1 MFKRMKKFLFVLVVI
16 MTLTPLGTAE
26 VIKLIDVPTA
36 LTLLRGYYDIEFV
49 TYGNG
54 GIQSKIAIGLTD
66 RITLGISEDIGGAI
80 GNQKAD
86 WNIPGVIA
94 KVNILYPN
102 PDSIGMAIGYDA
114 LLSGEYGKAY
124 NNQMTDD
131 VVYGAYIAFSKQV
144 SLFTGEQHWHFG
156 IRFPLLPFEA
166 RKGGKNISLYS
177 GIYVIINDELSVFG
191 EVENL
196 YLFGGDRG
204 KEMLFNVGVR
214 YHFSETLSITFNF
227 QYTSSREI
235 NSTDKPSR
243 SLTIEYQNIFY

>member
-1 MFKRMKKFLFVLVVI
+1 MLKRIKIFLFAALLLL
-16 MTLTPLGTAE
+16 TLSPSGTAE

-66 RITLGISEDIGGAI
+66 RIMLGISEDIGNAI

-94 KVNILYPN
+94 KVNIIYPDQ
-102 PDSIGMAIGYDA
+102 DSMGIAIGYDA

-124 NNQMTDD
+124 NNQITDD
-131 VVYGAYIAFSKQV
+131 VVYGAYIAFSKQI

-166 RKGGKNISLYS
+166 RNGGKNISLYS
-177 GIYVIINDELSVFG
+177 GINFIINDELSVLG
-191 EVENL
+191 EIENI
-196 YLFGGDRG
+196 YLSGGNRG
-204 KEMLFNVGVR
+204 KEILFNVGLK
-214 YHFSETLSITFNF
+214 YHFSEFLSITLNF
-227 QYTSSREI
+227 QYTSSKEI

-243 SLTIEYQNIFY
+243 SLILEYQNIFY